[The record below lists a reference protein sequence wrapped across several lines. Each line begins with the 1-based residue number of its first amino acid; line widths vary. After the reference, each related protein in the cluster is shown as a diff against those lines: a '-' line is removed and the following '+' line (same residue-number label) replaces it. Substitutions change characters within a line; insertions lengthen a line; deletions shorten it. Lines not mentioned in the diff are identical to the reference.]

1 MTQGFAARFPLLFHV
16 TERSALPSIAR
27 HGLLSAAAL
36 ARRLGAAPDLGANR
50 GAWTRL
56 ATPVGEALLRRQGMP
71 DAALASRLDPAI
83 ALGDWRRFINA
94 QVFLFPAEAA
104 AWRLLR
110 AEPGRDQ
117 VVLAYPTAALLAA
130 GCALA
135 FCRFNNGFIDRS
147 PPGRRRRRSFAD
159 YRPVAEWPGG
169 PAPREVTVAGGIPAG
184 VPFALRAEADPLSAS

>member
-1 MTQGFAARFPLLFHV
+1 MTAGFAARFRLLFHV

-27 HGLLSAAAL
+27 HGLLSAAGL
-36 ARRLGAAPDLGANR
+36 ARLLGATPDLGANR
-50 GAWTRL
+50 AAWTPL
-56 ATPVGEALLRRQGMP
+56 ATPAGEALLRRQGMP

-83 ALGDWRRFINA
+83 ALADWRRFINA

-117 VVLAYPTAALLAA
+117 IVLAFPTAALLAA
-130 GCALA
+130 ACALS

-147 PPGRRRRRSFAD
+147 PPGRRRLRAFAD
-159 YRPVAEWPGG
+159 YRPVAEWQAG
-169 PAPREVTVAGGIPAG
+169 PAPREVTIEGGIPAG
-184 VPFALRAEADPLSAS
+184 IPFTLRADPGLLSAS

>member
-1 MTQGFAARFPLLFHV
+1 MTAGFATRFPLLFHV
-16 TERSALPSIAR
+16 TERSALPAIAR
-27 HGLLSAAAL
+27 HGLLSAEGL
-36 ARRLGAAPDLGANR
+36 ARRLGATPDLGANR

-56 ATPVGEALLRRQGMP
+56 ATPAGEALLRRQGMP

-83 ALGDWRRFINA
+83 AIADWRRFINA
-94 QVFLFPAEAA
+94 QVFLFAVEAA

-130 GCALA
+130 GCALT

-159 YRPVAEWPGG
+159 YRPIAEWQGG
-169 PAPREVTVAGGIPAG
+169 PAPREVTIAGGIPAG
-184 VPFALRAEADPLSAS
+184 MPFTLRTDPGLLSAS